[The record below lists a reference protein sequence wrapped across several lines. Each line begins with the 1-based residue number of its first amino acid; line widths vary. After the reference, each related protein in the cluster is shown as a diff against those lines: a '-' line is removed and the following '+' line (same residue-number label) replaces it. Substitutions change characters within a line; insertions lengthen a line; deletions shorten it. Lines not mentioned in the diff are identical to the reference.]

1 MVTNIGHHKWN
12 DAMAENNIQG
22 RILTNLKAS
31 PDGLQTDELAA
42 LLSLTRHTVSK
53 YLEILRAEGK
63 IHFRKIGRSRLW
75 REISTT
81 INVRMLSIDDLDAIL
96 TIEERIKEAGNLDD
110 PDRMEYL
117 KETAMFHLES
127 GDPLMNL
134 GAELEGKLVGFVL
147 AETRLGEFGG
157 AERTGWIK
165 VLGVDP
171 DYQGRGIGH
180 KLGETLMGHF
190 QRKNVKRVRTLVAW
204 YDGNLIS
211 YFKSLGFDLL
221 NMIPLE
227 KELDSSGSTRNE
239 DFPGEG
245 ENT

>member
-1 MVTNIGHHKWN
+1 MVTNIGHHKGIGT
-12 DAMAENNIQG
+12 MAEKNIQG

-31 PDGLQTDELAA
+31 PAGLQTDELAEA
-42 LLSLTRHTVSK
+42 LSLTRHTVSK

-75 REISTT
+75 KDISTS
-81 INVRMLSIDDLDAIL
+81 IDIRMLTVDDLEAIL
-96 TIEERIKEAGNLDD
+96 GIEERIKQVGNLDD
-110 PDRMEYL
+110 SERMEYL
-117 KETAMFHLES
+117 KETATFHLER

-134 GAELEGKLVGFVL
+134 GAELDGKLVGFVL
-147 AETRLGEFGG
+147 AETALWEFGSG
-157 AERTGWIK
+157 EKTGWIK

-180 KLGETLMGHF
+180 KLGETLMSHF

-204 YDGNLIS
+204 YEGDLIS
-211 YFKSLGFDLL
+211 YFKSLGFDIL

-227 KELDSSGSTRNE
+227 KELPDQCK

-245 ENT
+245 AKK